1 MSSAGFPDVVCL
13 GKRLRSPHHIDC
25 PSTIFRIRK
34 VKEMGGYKYE
44 LTKVLEDS
52 EAKYLPGATVAVHD
66 VKTDKFFL
74 GGVISPYITVCE
86 REGLKL
92 VD

>member
-1 MSSAGFPDVVCL
+1 
-13 GKRLRSPHHIDC
+13 
-25 PSTIFRIRK
+25 
-34 VKEMGGYKYE
+34 MGGYKYE